1 METGTQIILQRMK
14 DNPEE
19 FGNVGEMG
27 KWERIIRDAKDYLPQ
42 EDREALDVAYRQLRI
57 DTYNE
62 RVLKTLAGES
72 EDMIRYKADE
82 RYTTGFNRK
91 LAEAVAKREGQ
102 SITATLPQ
110 HAAQHRKMVEEREV
124 QIQQEMKARVAR

>member
-14 DNPEE
+14 DCPEE
-19 FGNVGEMG
+19 FGDVGEMG

-72 EDMIRYKADE
+72 EEFITYKTKE
-82 RYTTGFNRK
+82 RYAGGFTDSRALLGGAVHRQQQMNAEMEEYKSEGGYAEPSGLQNSKNWWNR
-91 LAEAVAKREGQ
+91 
-102 SITATLPQ
+102 
-110 HAAQHRKMVEEREV
+110 
-124 QIQQEMKARVAR
+124 